1 VLLVAVPRIV
11 AFSSLPDSRIVAFP
25 PSSLSTS
32 LPDCAPIRPACGKS
46 ATGGGGLRVS
56 GAYSSVTP
64 PPLTHRPLL
73 PALPLTR
80 LLVHAY
86 SSTPPFA
93 APLSLSASAS
103 GVSSVGLF
111 GTAVR
116 RCLCQIPTERT
127 PLAVARRAG
136 GGGGHALGGGGGGG
150 ERSGGAEWRGGI
162 IALKASRGGGTSN
175 SNSQAWARP
184 GMQIE
189 QIEAA
194 RSLRHQCASLQ
205 SALIEP

>member
-25 PSSLSTS
+25 SSSLSTS
-32 LPDCAPIRPACGKS
+32 LPDYAPIRPAWGKS

-56 GAYSSVTP
+56 GAHSSVTP

-73 PALPLTR
+73 PALPLTC

-86 SSTPPFA
+86 SYTPPIA

-111 GTAVR
+111 GRAVR
-116 RCLCQIPTERT
+116 RCLCQSPTERT
-127 PLAVARRAG
+127 PLAVARSV
-136 GGGGHALGGGGGGG
+136 GGGGHALRRGGAEGG
-150 ERSGGAEWRGGI
+150 ERSGGAEWRGDI

-184 GMQIE
+184 GMR
-189 QIEAA
+189 IEAA
-194 RSLRHQCASLQ
+194 RSLRHKCASLQ
-205 SALIEP
+205 SAFIGP